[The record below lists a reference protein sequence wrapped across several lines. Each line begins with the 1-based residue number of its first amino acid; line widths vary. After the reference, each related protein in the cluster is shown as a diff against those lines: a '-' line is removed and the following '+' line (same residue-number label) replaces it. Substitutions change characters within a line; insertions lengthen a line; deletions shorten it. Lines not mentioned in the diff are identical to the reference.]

1 MVMNPNSGHTV
12 SRHFASL
19 LRERIVSGILT
30 AGTRMP
36 GEAELAREYG
46 LAPQT
51 VRHSLRALV
60 EEGLLVRHDGS
71 GLFVRDAVPL
81 TVTLQPGDLVS
92 ARLPTLRES
101 VSMGISQ
108 QVPLLVVTRTSG
120 VTERYTGGT
129 TRLAA
134 GG

>member
-1 MVMNPNSGHTV
+1 MNPNSGHTV

-19 LRERIVSGILT
+19 LRERIL
-30 AGTRMP
+30 AGTLTPGVRIP

-46 LAPQT
+46 LSPQT
-51 VRHSLRALV
+51 VRHALRALAD
-60 EEGLLVRHDGS
+60 EGMLVRREEA
-71 GLFVRDAVPL
+71 LFVRDAELPV
-81 TVTLQPGDLVS
+81 TVTLEPGDQVS

-101 VSMGISQ
+101 LAMGISTQ
-108 QVPLLVVTRTSG
+108 APLLVVHRASG
-120 VTERYTGGT
+120 ATERYTGGT